1 MPRLGSTQLQF
12 ASLLTVIALLLL
24 LAGCARTADVP
35 PAAQSQPESTPTLL
49 PIPSRNVE
57 ATVEASIAATVTSI
71 ISPTPDIEATV
82 KASIAATVIA
92 SSSPSP
98 DIEATVQARL
108 AEESIDA
115 TAEARTTA
123 TAVAALT
130 PTPDIQATVE
140 AQVAEAFINAT
151 VQAQVDAT
159 VTAASATAAAINCP
173 VTRPSSLGGAPLPE
187 KWTGGEEFVATE
199 STAKMLPSGVNG
211 LSGTLHL
218 IQIGRK
224 TKVTIGLEGPGPCP
238 YAAAIRRGGCPDE
251 GREPTGQFDYLLFN
265 IVNGESISMVNTPA
279 QFFQFSL
286 AYVVVVAGQDLENDL
301 VISCGNIPS
310 PLR

>member
-1 MPRLGSTQLQF
+1 MPRLGSTQLLF

-24 LAGCARTADVP
+24 LAGCARTTDVP

-140 AQVAEAFINAT
+140 AHVAEALINAT

-159 VTAASATAAAINCP
+159 VTAASATAINCP
-173 VTRPSSLGGAPLPE
+173 VTRPSSLGSALLPE
-187 KWTGGEEFVATE
+187 KWTGGEEFVATAT
-199 STAKMLPSGVNG
+199 TAKMLPFGVNG

-224 TKVTIGLEGPGPCP
+224 TKVTIGLEEPGPCP